1 MTLAITSQISWLLA
15 SWASGVEALKR
26 QYNRFDPER
35 EKGVEPGRCAVSYH
49 NLRFDQE
56 IKGIH

>member
-1 MTLAITSQISWLLA
+1 LA